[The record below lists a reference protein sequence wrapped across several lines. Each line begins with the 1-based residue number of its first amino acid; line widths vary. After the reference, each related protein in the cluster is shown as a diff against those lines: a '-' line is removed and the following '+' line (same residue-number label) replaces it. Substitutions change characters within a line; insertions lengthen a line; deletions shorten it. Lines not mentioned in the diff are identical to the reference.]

1 MSAQGGRHDIAM
13 ESLLQEPASAGIAPG
28 AAADAYPPAVSR
40 WLIADLVL
48 CAFNALFVL
57 VGLVM
62 LGGGADGGP
71 VSILVIETVVHAG
84 IAVFGMSANI
94 ALLRRRLSGAALAKI
109 ALAFVGAGMA
119 VVLYEVPM
127 RIDDP
132 ESTCP
137 PETIVAGA
145 AVGMAIRLTINL
157 IWFDM
162 VRRAQKLLR
171 SATAHEG

>member
-13 ESLLQEPASAGIAPG
+13 EPFPQEPATAGIAPG

-48 CAFNALFVL
+48 CAFNALCVL
-57 VGLVM
+57 VGLAM
-62 LGGGADGGP
+62 LGGETDEGAI
-71 VSILVIETVVHAG
+71 SILAIETAVHAG
-84 IAVFGMSANI
+84 IAVFGMSADI
-94 ALLRRRLSGAALAKI
+94 ALLRRRPSGAALAKI

-137 PETIVAGA
+137 PETIVVGA
-145 AVGMAIRLTINL
+145 AIGMAFRLTINL

-171 SATAHEG
+171 SAPAHGS